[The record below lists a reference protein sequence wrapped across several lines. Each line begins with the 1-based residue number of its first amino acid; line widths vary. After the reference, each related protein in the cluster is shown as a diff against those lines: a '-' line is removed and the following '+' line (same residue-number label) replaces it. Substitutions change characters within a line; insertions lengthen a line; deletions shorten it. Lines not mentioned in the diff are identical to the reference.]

1 MMRMLGYLVVLGVC
15 LCSCEKEQV
24 SMENMIIGKTFGNQ
38 SFSITFESSDSVSFK
53 TKNTLYLLNV
63 KSRYKIRNGKIR
75 IESPYIKRPD
85 SDKIT
90 ESYIEGFT
98 GVLRKD
104 RIEDATFSVIGPNER
119 EQFFGDKITLFV
131 EKTKDHQ

>member
-1 MMRMLGYLVVLGVC
+1 MLGYLVVLGVC

-24 SMENMIIGKTFGNQ
+24 SMEDMIIGKTFGNQ

-53 TKNTLYLLNV
+53 TKNTLYLLNG
-63 KSRYKIRNGKIR
+63 KSSYKIRNGKIR
-75 IESPYIKRPD
+75 IECPYIKRPD

>member
-1 MMRMLGYLVVLGVC
+1 MLGYLVVLGVC
-15 LCSCEKEQV
+15 WCSCEKEQV
-24 SMENMIIGKTFGNQ
+24 GMEDMIIGKTFGNQ

-53 TKNTLYLLNV
+53 TKNTLYLLNG
-63 KSRYKIRNGKIR
+63 KSSYKIRNGKIR

>member
-24 SMENMIIGKTFGNQ
+24 SMEDMIIGKTFGNQ

-53 TKNTLYLLNV
+53 TKNTLYLLNG
-63 KSRYKIRNGKIR
+63 KSSYKIRNGKIR

-90 ESYIEGFT
+90 VSYIEGFT

>member
-1 MMRMLGYLVVLGVC
+1 MLGYLVVLGVC

-24 SMENMIIGKTFGNQ
+24 SMEDMIIGKTFGNQ

-53 TKNTLYLLNV
+53 TKNTLYLLNG
-63 KSRYKIRNGKIR
+63 KSSYKIRNGKIR

-90 ESYIEGFT
+90 VSYIEGFT

>member
-1 MMRMLGYLVVLGVC
+1 MLGYLVVLGVC

-24 SMENMIIGKTFGNQ
+24 SMEDMIIGKTFGNQ

-53 TKNTLYLLNV
+53 TKNTLYLLNG
-63 KSRYKIRNGKIR
+63 KSSYKIRNGKIR

-90 ESYIEGFT
+90 VSYIEGFT

-119 EQFFGDKITLFV
+119 EQFFEDKITLFV

>member
-1 MMRMLGYLVVLGVC
+1 MLGYLVVLGVC

-53 TKNTLYLLNV
+53 TKNTLYLLNG
-63 KSRYKIRNGKIR
+63 KSSYKIRNGKIR

>member
-1 MMRMLGYLVVLGVC
+1 MLGYLVVLGVC

-63 KSRYKIRNGKIR
+63 KSSYKIRNGKIR

>member
-1 MMRMLGYLVVLGVC
+1 MLGYLVVLGVC

-24 SMENMIIGKTFGNQ
+24 SMEDMIIGKTFGNQ

-53 TKNTLYLLNV
+53 TKNTLYLLNG
-63 KSRYKIRNGKIR
+63 KSSYKIRNGKIR

-90 ESYIEGFT
+90 VSYIEGFT

-119 EQFFGDKITLFV
+119 EQFFEDRITLFV

>member
-1 MMRMLGYLVVLGVC
+1 MLGYLVVLGIC
-15 LCSCEKEQV
+15 LCACEKEQV
-24 SMENMIIGKTFGNQ
+24 DVEDMIIGKTFGNQ

-53 TKNTLYLLNV
+53 TKNTLYLLNG
-63 KSRYKIRNGKIR
+63 KSNYKIRNGKIR

-119 EQFFGDKITLFV
+119 EQFFGDKMTLFV
-131 EKTKDHQ
+131 EETKDRQ

>member
-1 MMRMLGYLVVLGVC
+1 MLGYLVVLGVC

-53 TKNTLYLLNV
+53 TKNTLYLLNG
-63 KSRYKIRNGKIR
+63 KSSYKIRNGKIR

-104 RIEDATFSVIGPNER
+104 RIEDEDATFSVIGPNER

>member
-1 MMRMLGYLVVLGVC
+1 MLGYLVVLGVC

-63 KSRYKIRNGKIR
+63 KSSYKIRNGKIR

-119 EQFFGDKITLFV
+119 EQFFEDKITLFV